1 MVEWWNA
8 QTAGLLG
15 GGIGAVCGLLGAVGG
30 TLMGVLA
37 PRGKAKALVM
47 GIVAA
52 MAILGVGGL
61 IVGITALSIG
71 QPYHVWYPLALVGF
85 ILATLGAV
93 LTFVARNVYR
103 AAERRKL
110 DAEQIRRGT

>member
-8 QTAGLLG
+8 HTAGMVGGIAGATCGVLG
-15 GGIGAVCGLLGAVGG
+15 GVVG

-37 PRGKAKALVM
+37 PRGKAKPLVIGMVVLMAVVGVIALCT
-47 GIVAA
+47 GIA
-52 MAILGVGGL
+52 
-61 IVGITALSIG
+61 ALSMG
-71 QPYHVWYPLALVGF
+71 QPYHVWYPLALVGL
-85 ILATLGAV
+85 IMTIVGGSLV
-93 LTFVARNVYR
+93 FVVQNLYR